1 MTNKTSCRS
10 KLMAEKT
17 CLVTG
22 ATSGIGRVTALELA
36 HMGADVVIVGRD
48 PARCALTAADIQE
61 ESGNP
66 YVDFLVA
73 DLSSQEEIRRLA
85 KEFKERRQRL
95 DVLVNNA
102 GAIHM
107 SRRKSVDGI
116 EMTFAL
122 NHLSYFL
129 LTNLLL
135 DVLSAS
141 APARVVNVAS
151 AVHEKA
157 KIDLFDI
164 QAPRRYSGFRAYSR
178 SKLCNLLF
186 TYELARRLEG
196 TGVTANALH
205 PGLVATNILTNNG
218 ILGRFLNLLLGVRG
232 ISVEAGA
239 LTSVYAASSPELEGV
254 SGKYLDKKQIVPSA
268 ARSFDEA
275 QAAALWELSASLTGI
290 SSETPISSTSSV

>member
-1 MTNKTSCRS
+1 MTNKISCRS
-10 KLMAEKT
+10 KLMAGKT

-22 ATSGIGRVTALELA
+22 STNGIGRVTALELA
-36 HMGADVVIVGRD
+36 HMGANVVIAGRD
-48 PARCALTAADIQE
+48 PARCALTASDIRE
-61 ESGNP
+61 ETGNP
-66 YVDFLVA
+66 DVDFLVA
-73 DLSSQEEIRRLA
+73 DLSSQEDIRRLA
-85 KEFKERRQRL
+85 KEFKERHQRL

-122 NHLSYFL
+122 NHLSHFL

-151 AVHEKA
+151 SVHEKA

-218 ILGRFLNLLLGVRG
+218 VLGRFINILLGVRG

-239 LTSVYAASSPELEGV
+239 LTSVYAASSPDLEGV
-254 SGKYLDKKQIVPSA
+254 SGKYLDKKQIVRSST
-268 ARSFDEA
+268 RSFDEA
-275 QAAALWELSASLTGI
+275 QAADLWELSASLTGI
-290 SSETPISSTSSV
+290 TLETPIPSTSTA

>member
-1 MTNKTSCRS
+1 
-10 KLMAEKT
+10 MAGKI

-22 ATSGIGRVTALELA
+22 ATNGIGRVTALELA
-36 HMGADVVIVGRD
+36 HMGANVVIVGRD
-48 PARCALTAADIQE
+48 PARCALTAADLRE

-66 YVDFLVA
+66 DVDFLVA
-73 DLSSQEEIRRLA
+73 DLSSQEDIRRLA
-85 KEFKERRQRL
+85 DEFKERHQRL

-151 AVHEKA
+151 VVHEKA

-164 QAPRRYSGFRAYSR
+164 HAPRHYSGFRAYSR

-218 ILGRFLNLLLGVRG
+218 ILGRFLNMMLGVRG

-239 LTSVYAASSPELEGV
+239 LTSVYAASSTDLEGV
-254 SGKYLDKKQIVPSA
+254 SGKYLDKKQIVPSS

-275 QAAALWELSASLTGI
+275 QAAELWELSASLTGI
-290 SSETPISSTSSV
+290 QSETLIPSTSSA

>member
-10 KLMAEKT
+10 KLMAGKT

-22 ATSGIGRVTALELA
+22 STNGIGRVTALELA
-36 HMGADVVIVGRD
+36 HIGANVVIAGRD
-48 PARCALTAADIQE
+48 PARCALTASDIRE
-61 ESGNP
+61 ETGNP
-66 YVDFLVA
+66 DVDFLVA
-73 DLSSQEEIRRLA
+73 DLSSQEDIRRLA
-85 KEFKERRQRL
+85 KEFKERHQRL

-122 NHLSYFL
+122 NHLSHFL

-151 AVHEKA
+151 SVHEKA

-218 ILGRFLNLLLGVRG
+218 VLGRFINILLGVRG

-239 LTSVYAASSPELEGV
+239 LTSVYAASSPDLEGV
-254 SGKYLDKKQIVPSA
+254 SGKYLDKKQIVRSST
-268 ARSFDEA
+268 RSFDEA
-275 QAAALWELSASLTGI
+275 QAADLWELSASLTGI
-290 SSETPISSTSSV
+290 TLETPIPSTSTA